1 MSIIMVTTEQA
12 EHSPS
17 LVNEKGK
24 RIFPAGLPVERATNL
39 PDGRF
44 YLCPFKGMPRDW
56 REYGRVYEEKELRPA
71 TDSEINEMDKKTINR
86 IFRNADE
93 SNLWPIRNKF
103 NATERAIRRVRK
115 NNPGI
120 EGLEY
125 YLALDAE
132 ITSLVNKA
140 I

>member
-1 MSIIMVTTEQA
+1 MQILVTK
-12 EHSPS
+12 
-17 LVNEKGK
+17 NEETFYPHLFNTNKE
-24 RIFPAGLPVERATNL
+24 RQFPAGLPVERATNQ
-39 PDGRF
+39 PGAK
-44 YLCPFKGMPRDW
+44 YWLCPFKGMPTQW
-56 REYGRVYEEKELRPA
+56 REYGRIYEPKELRPA

>member
-1 MSIIMVTTEQA
+1 
-12 EHSPS
+12 
-17 LVNEKGK
+17 
-24 RIFPAGLPVERATNL
+24 
-39 PDGRF
+39 
-44 YLCPFKGMPRDW
+44 MPLDW

-93 SNLWPIRNKF
+93 SNLWPVRGRF

-115 NNPGI
+115 NIPGL

-125 YLALDAE
+125 YLTLYSE
-132 ITSLVNKA
+132 IGRIINQA
-140 I
+140 A